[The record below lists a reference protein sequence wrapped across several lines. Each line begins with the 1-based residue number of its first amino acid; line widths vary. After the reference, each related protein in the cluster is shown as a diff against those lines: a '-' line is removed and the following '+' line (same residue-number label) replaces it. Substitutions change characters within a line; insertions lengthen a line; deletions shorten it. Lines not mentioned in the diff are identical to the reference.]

1 MKRIGSFLIV
11 LLAAGTGAA
20 QDIPLSKI
28 LVEGEPWKK
37 VADGLDKLQGLTAD
51 KQGNV
56 YAAAKDKLLKLSAGG
71 KTAVAA
77 DEAGLQGLACAAD
90 GRIYACQPAK
100 RRVLSVGEDG
110 KVSVA
115 AEDLVARDVV
125 VTAAGV
131 LYCTVPGEHAIYRVG
146 ADGKKKLVDD
156 TIVSPSGLTLWPDEG
171 TLVVGDRASVH
182 LWAFRV
188 EKDGSLSSRDRY
200 YTVRERSGHPGS
212 GTTAVMVDAA
222 GLAYAAT
229 YAGVQA
235 YDPTGRLCGVL
246 TKPADGE
253 LTGVT
258 FGGAEHNLLYLACGD
273 KLYAR
278 KLQGKGVVPGEKK

>member
-11 LLAAGTGAA
+11 LVAAGTGAA

-37 VADGLDKLQGLTAD
+37 VADGLDRLQGLTAD
-51 KQGNV
+51 RQGNV
-56 YAAAKDKLLKLSAGG
+56 YAATKEKLLKVGTDG
-71 KTAVAA
+71 KTTVAA
-77 DEAGLQGLACAAD
+77 DEAGLQGLASAAD
-90 GRIYACQPAK
+90 GRVFACQPAK
-100 RRVLSVGEDG
+100 RRIVSVSEEG
-110 KVSVA
+110 KVTVA
-115 AEDLVARDVV
+115 AEDLAARDVV

-131 LYCTVPGEHAIYRVG
+131 LYCTVPDEHAVYRVG
-146 ADGKKKLVDD
+146 ADGKKKAVDD
-156 TIVSPSGLTLWPDEG
+156 SIGSPAGLTLWPDEG

-188 EKDGSLSSRDRY
+188 EKDGTLSSRDRY
-200 YTVRERSGHPGS
+200 YTVRERAGHPGS
-212 GTTAVMVDAA
+212 GTTAVTVDAA

-229 YAGVQA
+229 AAGVQA
-235 YDPTGRLCGVL
+235 YDPTGRLCGVM

-253 LTGVT
+253 LTGLT
-258 FGGAEHNLLYLACGD
+258 FGGAGHDLLYLACGD

-278 KLQGKGVVPGEKK
+278 KLQGKGVVPGDKK

>member
-28 LVEGEPWKK
+28 LVEGESWKK

-56 YAAAKDKLLKLSAGG
+56 YAATKDKLLKVGADG
-71 KTAVAA
+71 KTTVAA

-90 GRIYACQPAK
+90 GRVFACQPAK
-100 RRVLSVGEDG
+100 RRVIGVAEDG

-115 AEDLVARDVV
+115 AEDLAARDVV
-125 VTAAGV
+125 VTAAGG
-131 LYCTVPGEHAIYRVG
+131 LYCTVPGGPAVYRVG
-146 ADGKKKLVDD
+146 ADGKKKMVDD
-156 TIVSPSGLTLWPDEG
+156 TIGSLAGLTLWPDEG
-171 TLVVGDRASVH
+171 TLVVGDRAGVH

-188 EKDGSLSSRDRY
+188 EQDGSLSSRERY
-200 YTVRERSGHPGS
+200 YTVRERAGHPGS
-212 GTTAVMVDAA
+212 GTTAVTVDAA

-229 YAGVQA
+229 AAGGQA
-235 YDPTGRLCGVL
+235 YDPTRRLGGGMTRPGDPGL
-246 TKPADGE
+246 A
-253 LTGVT
+253 GVT
-258 FGGAEHNLLYLACGD
+258 VGGGGGGPQYPPWRGRAY
-273 KLYAR
+273 
-278 KLQGKGVVPGEKK
+278 